1 MKLSDGLYSFVQNTQ
16 RYVVDLEG
24 GQFFPIDEV
33 VWDILQV
40 CPAPSLNA
48 LLDSLKDRYPERT
61 VLEGLWKLSRFAQLG
76 YLVDGELF
84 RPLVPPNRD
93 RCRLFW
99 MQDFLYLN
107 LPYREP
113 AVTWTHFQLL
123 RTLAQHVDLH
133 IGVPEEDQDRFDW
146 LAEHIHKV
154 PMYKGRKYSPVRYV
168 TDDYD
173 GILALSPG
181 YADELPFFYAPCPV
195 LARVNSEI
203 SDLEREING
212 VLAKY
217 GVLRRQDALIA
228 DASWVVEGY
237 ARLVG
242 SHEGFEVIPDGI
254 DEIDMPEWQGPIN
267 PIAKRPDDVKAFF
280 AEHIGWV
287 DCDSRP
293 TVGLIFGTPLEDY
306 LPIALR
312 MSRCRPDWN
321 FLILGETVGLSI
333 TQLPENLRFWR
344 PYQSDTNSALE
355 DIYIVFKGIDV
366 LFFNAVLG
374 SPPSWLWRGMAAG
387 VPLVTSSYTPIPEV
401 EGASR
406 FIAVERLGNYRTH
419 IPIEAVMGEIDNLLC
434 YPQVRMEL
442 SAAGSKAAKGF
453 TWANTTEQF
462 LSMLD
467 ERQQWAK
474 EFQSQ
479 QDDFHFPCLFVRQY
493 DKAREKTTSQ
503 TLRFPSSTPESLE
516 SGLIRELSREHND
529 REVQG
534 ILNALGKL
542 KGIKDK

>member
-1 MKLSDGLYSFVQNTQ
+1 MKLSDGLYSFVQNAQ

-24 GQFFPIDEV
+24 GQFFPIDEI

-61 VLEGLWKLSRFAQLG
+61 VLEGLWKLSRFDQLG

-84 RPLVPPNRD
+84 TPPVPPSRD
-93 RCRLFW
+93 RRRLFW

-107 LPYREP
+107 LPYRKP
-113 AVTWTHFQLL
+113 SVTWTHFQLL
-123 RTLAQHVDLH
+123 RTLAQHADLH

-146 LAEHIHKV
+146 LAEDIHKV

-168 TDDYD
+168 TDNYD
-173 GILALSPG
+173 GTLALSPG

-203 SDLEREING
+203 GDLEREING

-217 GVLRRQDALIA
+217 GVLREQDALIA
-228 DASWVVEGY
+228 DASWVIEGY

-242 SHEGFEVIPDGI
+242 SREGFEVIPDGI

-267 PIAKRPDDVKAFF
+267 PTAKRPDDVKAFF

-306 LPIALR
+306 LSIALR

-321 FLILGETVGLSI
+321 FLILGKTAACSI
-333 TQLPENLRFWR
+333 FQLPENLRFWR

-355 DIYIVFKGIDV
+355 DIYVVFKGIDV

-374 SPPSWLWRGMAAG
+374 SSPSWLWRGMAAG

-406 FIAVERLGNYRTH
+406 FIAVEQLGNYRTH

-434 YPQVRMEL
+434 HPQARAEL

-453 TWANTTEQF
+453 TWTNTAEQF
-462 LSMLD
+462 LSILD
-467 ERQQWAK
+467 ERQERAK
-474 EFQSQ
+474 ESQFQQ
-479 QDDFHFPCLFVRQY
+479 EDFHFPSLFVRQY
-493 DKAREKTTSQ
+493 DKASGKTASQ
-503 TLRFPSSTPESLE
+503 TVRFPSRTPESLE
-516 SGLIRELSREHND
+516 SGLIRELSREYND
-529 REVQG
+529 REVRG
-534 ILNALGKL
+534 ILNALGKV
-542 KGIKDK
+542 KGIKDI